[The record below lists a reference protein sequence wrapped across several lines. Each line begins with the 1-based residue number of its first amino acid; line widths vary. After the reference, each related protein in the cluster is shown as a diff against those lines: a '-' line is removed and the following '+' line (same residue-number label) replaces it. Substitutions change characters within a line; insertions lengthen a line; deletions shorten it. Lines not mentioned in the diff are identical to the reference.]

1 MIKTYLLLGSNSDDR
16 AERLVYACREIERNA
31 GRIIGLSGIY
41 ETDPW
46 GFSSQHTFY
55 NQVLILETLLT
66 AEDLLNAILSV
77 EDNAG
82 RVRTNVGY
90 SDRPL
95 DIDILFYGED
105 VIRTDKLTIP
115 HPRLHLR
122 RFTLVPLAEVAP
134 IFVHPVFNKTILQ
147 LLDECDDK
155 GRVVKA

>member
-1 MIKTYLLLGSNSDDR
+1 MIKTFLILGSNSDDR
-16 AERLVYACREIERNA
+16 AERLDYACREIERNA

-46 GFSSQHTFY
+46 GFESQHTFY
-55 NQVLILETLLT
+55 NQVVALETALA
-66 AEDLLNAILSV
+66 AEELLNAILSI

-82 RVRTNVGY
+82 RVRTNGGY
-90 SDRPL
+90 TDRPL
-95 DIDILFYGED
+95 DIDILFYGEAE
-105 VIRTDKLTIP
+105 INTDKLTIP

-134 IFVHPVFNKTILQ
+134 NFVHPVYNKTILQ
-147 LLDECDDK
+147 LLGECEDK